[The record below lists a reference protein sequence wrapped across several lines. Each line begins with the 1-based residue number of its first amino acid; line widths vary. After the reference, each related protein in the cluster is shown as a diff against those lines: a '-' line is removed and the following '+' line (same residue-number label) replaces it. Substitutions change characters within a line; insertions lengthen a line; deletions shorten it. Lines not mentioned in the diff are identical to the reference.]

1 MSSFAGFRFSPEAIT
16 VAVCWY
22 LRYGLSYRDIE
33 ELLPNGAFGPQVHVK
48 GILGGTEEAGRHV
61 GYLTKYQA

>member
-1 MSSFAGFRFSPEAIT
+1 MGSRTATSKS
-16 VAVCWY
+16 CW
-22 LRYGLSYRDIE
+22 
-33 ELLPNGAFGPQVHVK
+33 PNGAFGPQVHVK